1 MAIPVKGLPDVTIII
16 DPSEPR
22 IGLRVPVH
30 TGQSPAVTS
39 LRNVRVEEVANPG
52 GGQLEVSVT
61 DPELFLDAYP
71 LLCAMADRI
80 QLDGME
86 PAAAVDH
93 VLETSRRLLA
103 RRERLPHEREIGL
116 FGELQVLDRLISV
129 LGPKAALAS
138 WRGPDDE
145 EHDFG
150 FASLSAEVKTT
161 TSERR
166 EHWIESLTQLLP
178 PGSRELWLV
187 SIQLTGAGPDGGL
200 RLPELVMRV
209 RAHCQ
214 GFRSEFDGRLGA
226 VGWDDSQADLYPWS
240 WWPRGA
246 VGLYLIDEDFPR
258 LTPAAIHRLGLS
270 VAAIREVRYR
280 IDLTGRP
287 SAVDPPKPLNL
298 LVDMEDARGW
308 PIR

>member
-1 MAIPVKGLPDVTIII
+1 MAIPVEGRPDVTIII

-22 IGLRVPVH
+22 IGLRVPVRA
-30 TGQSPAVTS
+30 GPSPAVTS

-52 GGQLEVSVT
+52 DGQLEVSVT

-86 PAAAVDH
+86 PADAIDH
-93 VLETSRRLLA
+93 VLETSRRLLS

-138 WRGPDDE
+138 WRGPDAE

-187 SIQLTGAGPDGGL
+187 SIQLTGGGPDGGL

-209 RAHCQ
+209 RARCQ
-214 GFRSEFDGRLGA
+214 GLRSEFDRRLGA
-226 VGWDDSQADLYPWS
+226 VGWDDSQADLYPRS

-246 VGLYLIDEDFPR
+246 MGLYLIDKDFPR
-258 LTPAAIHRLGLS
+258 LTPAAIHSLGLS
-270 VAAIREVRYR
+270 VTAIREVRYR

-287 SAVDPPKPLNL
+287 SVVDPPKPLNL
-298 LVDMEDARGW
+298 LVDMEDAQEW